1 MIYRLLLFLCLLSIS
16 LQSQAQ
22 SVRKVL
28 VEEFTGAWCGG
39 CPDAAVRIENLEALH
54 PLNTIALSWHEW
66 DDLEIPEWPVVRDMF
81 GVVSY
86 PAGAVDRYKYPGNAH
101 IHVSHLTFN
110 SHYNDRMNVA
120 AIASIS
126 LRDPYFDGQQY
137 HFSVDMNFDSA
148 PILGVPIKMN
158 VYITEDSIPATG
170 SLEQTNYLT
179 TIQNGANPLVN
190 WFHNKTV
197 RRGLAGSWGMV
208 GPLPPQVTPGATY
221 TQNLS
226 FIPDSTWNISNLNL
240 VAYLAYDGDTSLNQK
255 QVINAETV
263 RLMEWLNTTGLPRL
277 QTRQIELKVFPN
289 PAKLQDKIRIAINAP
304 ENGRLKIEV
313 LNSQGICVS
322 NPYSSNEIAGLHTFE
337 WSFLEAKQ
345 PLSPGLYYIR
355 VTGENGHSQS
365 AALSLIH

>member
-1 MIYRLLLFLCLLSIS
+1 MNNRLLFLVLLFTG
-16 LQSQAQ
+16 LQSPAQ
-22 SVRKVL
+22 TVRKVL

-39 CPDAAVRIENLEALH
+39 CPDAAVRIENLEAIH
-54 PLNTIALSWHEW
+54 PLNTIALAWHEW
-66 DDLEIPEWPVVRDMF
+66 DDLEIPEWPAVRDMF

-110 SHYNDRMNVA
+110 SHYNDRMSVP
-120 AIASIS
+120 AIASIA

-137 HFSVDMNFDSA
+137 HFSVDMNFDST

-170 SLEQTNYLT
+170 SLEQTNYLS

-208 GPLPPQVTPGATY
+208 GPLPPQVTPGVTY

-255 QVINAETV
+255 AVINAETV
-263 RLMEWLNTTGLPRL
+263 RLAEWLNTTGIHEEQSKSL
-277 QTRQIELKVFPN
+277 QLYVYPN
-289 PAKLQDKIRIAINAP
+289 PASISAKIRLEINTP
-304 ENGRLKIEV
+304 EKGKLKIEV
-313 LNSQGICVS
+313 LNSFGTCVS
-322 NPYSSNEIAGLHTFE
+322 KPYVSEEIPGLHTFE
-337 WSFLEAKQ
+337 WSASEAIQ
-345 PLSPGLYYIR
+345 ALSPGLYEVRVSCESGTAESIR
-355 VTGENGHSQS
+355 IVL
-365 AALSLIH
+365 AR